1 MATGGALN
9 LVGRKLGK
17 YLVESELGR
26 GGMGVVYRAQQT
38 NLDRI
43 VAIKVLAPS
52 LIGDPDGVMRFQREA
67 RAIARLNHHG
77 IIQVFDIEE
86 AEDLFFLVMEY
97 VEGEGLD
104 TFLAKNKISQG
115 RILRIVSDIADALH
129 FAHEK
134 GVVHRDIKP
143 ANVMLTKDGR
153 VKVADFGL
161 AHFLDSAGGGQ
172 TKTGMVLGSPSYMS
186 PEQVQGQRVDRRSD
200 IYSLGVVLFR
210 MLTGRVPF
218 VAESSHALLFKH
230 VQEQPPDPR
239 ELNPEI
245 TPEVRRLVLKALAKK
260 TTDRFQ
266 TMAEFRQACN
276 ALIGEADQEVS
287 SSPPA
292 ERGPFDEPED
302 SKPTSVLR
310 EAGARAATQ
319 VGPTAIYDMPTE
331 RTAAP
336 ASLTS
341 ATVVG
346 ARPQA
351 ASGSAPVPVPEKKGV
366 PVAGIAA
373 GAAVVAAL
381 AALIAVF
388 KLGGKADN
396 PPIANPQPTPAVAT
410 VSTATTNPVSTG
422 TPPSDPTP
430 AAVAGDLGG
439 PAPTATPAPVEQP
452 TEVVRIVVA
461 TPTPGKPVKT
471 ADSGLGQVAATRTP
485 ITVNIPFD
493 DGPVEYCVRAL
504 SATQVSLVST
514 RDFSPAFNTEDGAQ
528 KKAIPPDASDFKL
541 VASIKPEKPKEGETF
556 LFKVEFVNEAGRG
569 ITIATVEESSAGV
582 EVYKEVKNVSVP
594 FTLEEGASMP
604 VYGTST
610 SLEGR
615 AQFRKEVRLT
625 TKGGVRWARSFSV
638 RSCSA
643 VN

>member
-245 TPEVRRLVLKALAKK
+245 TPEIRRLVLKALAKK

-276 ALIGEADQEVS
+276 ALIGEADHEVS

-331 RTAAP
+331 RTAGP
-336 ASLTS
+336 AALAG

-346 ARPQA
+346 TRPS
-351 ASGSAPVPVPEKKGV
+351 ASGSTPIPAPEKKGV

-373 GAAVVAAL
+373 GAAVIAAL

-388 KLGGKADN
+388 RLGGRADN

-410 VSTATTNPVSTG
+410 VSTSSTASTSG
-422 TPPSDPTP
+422 LPPSDPTP
-430 AAVAGDLGG
+430 VPVAGDLGG
-439 PAPTATPAPVEQP
+439 PVPTATPAPVEQP

-504 SATQVSLVST
+504 SSTQVSLVSN
-514 RDFSPAFNTEDGAQ
+514 RDFSPAFNPEDGSQ
-528 KKAIPPDASDFKL
+528 KKGIPPDATEFKL
-541 VASIKPEKPKEGETF
+541 VASIKPEKPKEGEPF
-556 LFKVEFVNEAGRG
+556 LFKVDFLNEAGRS
-569 ITIATVEESSAGV
+569 ITIATVEESSAGI
-582 EVYKEVKNVSVP
+582 EVYKEVKNVPVP
-594 FTLEEGASMP
+594 FTLDEGATMP
-604 VYGTST
+604 VYGAST
-610 SLEGR
+610 SLEGPG
-615 AQFRKEVRLT
+615 QYRKEVRVI

-638 RSCSA
+638 RPCSA